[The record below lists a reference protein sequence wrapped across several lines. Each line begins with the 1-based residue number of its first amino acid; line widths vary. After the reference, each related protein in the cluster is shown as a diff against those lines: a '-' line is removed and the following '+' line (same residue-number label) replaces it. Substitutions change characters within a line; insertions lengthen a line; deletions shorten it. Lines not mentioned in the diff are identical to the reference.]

1 MEGSCTSLGK
11 ASTGLPLVVP
21 LVQLVGEMAAMAV
34 HSTGLAPTG
43 LAPCCDPPYCPGRK
57 RRNDLEPK
65 KLHMQNT
72 QMSNASF
79 ILIFV
84 QPQLQRLHQ
93 SYMHFQPASFKGG
106 PPLEEAL
113 F

>member
-43 LAPCCDPPYCPGRK
+43 LAPCGDPPCCTGRK

-72 QMSNASF
+72 QMSNAM
-79 ILIFV
+79 
-84 QPQLQRLHQ
+84 LHLDLP
-93 SYMHFQPASFKGG
+93 SASAPKTTSMIHAFSTC
-106 PPLEEAL
+106 LL
-113 F
+113 

>member
-43 LAPCCDPPYCPGRK
+43 LAPTGLAPCCDPAYCPGRK

-65 KLHMQNT
+65 KLHMQST
-72 QMSNASF
+72 QMSNAM
-79 ILIFV
+79 
-84 QPQLQRLHQ
+84 LHLDLP
-93 SYMHFQPASFKGG
+93 SASAPKTTSMIHAFSTC
-106 PPLEEAL
+106 LL
-113 F
+113 